1 MNMNADRAANVD
13 LSAFYIFIDELK
25 RKLVDRSY
33 RKEQYG
39 IFIKG
44 NIQVSKGQF
53 QKYEVSA
60 I

>member
-1 MNMNADRAANVD
+1 MLIDTANVD

-25 RKLVDRSY
+25 RKLVDRLY

-53 QKYEVSA
+53 QK
-60 I
+60 